1 MLGPGPGQYESL
13 KGSLK
18 TKESVKS
25 MKFGTGHRSSMENL
39 QTKNFPGPSLLPNM
53 GAIKNSSPNFGFGS
67 EKRKPMANEKMSPGP
82 GNYPIQS
89 KIGKEGRHVSMHS
102 LIKYSP
108 IEKEQKA

>member
-1 MLGPGPGQYESL
+1 
-13 KGSLK
+13 
-18 TKESVKS
+18 